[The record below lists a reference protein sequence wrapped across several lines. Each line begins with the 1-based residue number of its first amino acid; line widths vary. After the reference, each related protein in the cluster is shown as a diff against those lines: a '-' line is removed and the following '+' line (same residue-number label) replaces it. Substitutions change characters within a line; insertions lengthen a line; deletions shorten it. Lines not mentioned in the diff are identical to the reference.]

1 MNMPYD
7 FNEHFKAT
15 VLEITNT
22 QRLMVKEQE
31 LLNEQQQAHQA
42 SEDNEDETPE
52 LRF

>member
-1 MNMPYD
+1 MVYD

-15 VLEITNT
+15 ILEITNT

-31 LLNEQQQAHQA
+31 LLNEQQAHQA